1 MGKGTATGPG
11 FHQGN
16 GGDTLGRGN
25 GVRNVRG
32 VWKRP
37 LCSGNWSHSVL
48 LAGNERQAME

>member
-25 GVRNVRG
+25 GVHNVRG